1 MNIEEIVKNGRNK
14 LNPMESIFTS
24 QTNENQKLND
34 EEKYESVE
42 TSLFQW
48 NPYLLL
54 KLMNIKN

>member
-14 LNPMESIFTS
+14 LNPKESIFTS